1 MARLWGVMAL
11 RLANADLLPFD
22 YAVYGRD
29 ILAYIDDLEAVA
41 RAKGVAVD
49 LKAAR
54 AAATAL
60 SRLPAAA
67 PAPDGA
73 PGAAARNAALM
84 QAERDLLNR
93 DGIPRRPWFRHLI
106 YAPLP
111 SYEAE
116 TLPGVRE
123 AVVAGD
129 AAAAAQQAA
138 LLAEALR
145 RAAAT
150 LGAPAPAP

>member
-1 MARLWGVMAL
+1 MS
-11 RLANADLLPFD
+11 
-22 YAVYGRD
+22 
-29 ILAYIDDLEAVA
+29 
-41 RAKGVAVD
+41 
-49 LKAAR
+49 
-54 AAATAL
+54 L

-67 PAPDGA
+67 PAREGA
-73 PGAAARNAALM
+73 TDNAARNAALM
-84 QAERDLLNR
+84 QAERDLLAHG
-93 DGIPRRPWFRHLI
+93 GIPRRPWFRHLV

-129 AAAAAQQAA
+129 AAAAREQAA

-150 LGAPAPAP
+150 LGAAAPPP